1 MIDEQEA
8 TLEAQNEAI
17 SKSGRLKSTFKEFVH
32 EKYVTLPLPAGRGE
46 NLKDM
51 RIAKLMDDGGWML
64 GRIKKCRRKK
74 VHSITGERAGD
85 PKYTYTFTWT
95 SSNRTAEL
103 PKTKFWVSQ
112 YGRHWVLFDNL
123 KKPKTPE
130 A

>member
-64 GRIKKCRRKK
+64 GRIKTCRRKK
-74 VHSITGERAGD
+74 MHLITGERAGD

-95 SSNRTAEL
+95 SSNRTALL
-103 PKTKFWVSQ
+103 PKIEWSI
-112 YGRHWVLFDNL
+112 LFSS
-123 KKPKTPE
+123 K
-130 A
+130 